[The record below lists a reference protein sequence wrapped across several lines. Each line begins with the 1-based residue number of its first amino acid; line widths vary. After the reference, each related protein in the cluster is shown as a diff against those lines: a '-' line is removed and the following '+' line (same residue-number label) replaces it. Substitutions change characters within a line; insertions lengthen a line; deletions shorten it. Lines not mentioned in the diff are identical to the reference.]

1 MNSNRKQSQQIQ
13 TEVLTGRNNV
23 YENEC
28 ENKVVTPPDVSE
40 DTDSNYKLSDLK
52 RYEEKL
58 KEYEKQNAV
67 NERNIK
73 EYVIKLTDEV
83 HKMQELTDLQSDQIK

>member
-1 MNSNRKQSQQIQ
+1 MQ

-28 ENKVVTPPDVSE
+28 ENKVVTTPDVSE

-58 KEYEKQNAV
+58 KEYEK
-67 NERNIK
+67 
-73 EYVIKLTDEV
+73 
-83 HKMQELTDLQSDQIK
+83 